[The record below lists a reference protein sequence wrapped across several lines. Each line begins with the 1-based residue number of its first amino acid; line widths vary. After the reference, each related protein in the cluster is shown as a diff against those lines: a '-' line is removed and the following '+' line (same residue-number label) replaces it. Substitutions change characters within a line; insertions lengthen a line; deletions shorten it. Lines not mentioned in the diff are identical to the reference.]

1 MFISSRF
8 SFRDNSLKVFS
19 AVWAIVIIT
28 PLVYSTGSSAFI
40 GLPWKA
46 ELATSFILG
55 IFLIFGLFAA
65 RRNINA
71 VPISPEIV
79 SYIVAPFGAFIIWS
93 AMSAFWAESG
103 LSVLHHTLVWACYL
117 IFFLFALAV
126 VSDKKLFRISII
138 SLGAVAGIICLCC
151 LFEFIFE
158 EGTGETFGFRYGR
171 FAEVFA
177 ALLPLFFSFILR
189 LNRKYFILAI
199 LVTLFLW
206 LGLLFSMSRGSLFSS
221 IVGLSVFI
229 LLRIFT
235 DKTSS
240 EKRRLIFAAAGLA
253 FVVLLIQIPLVLSNG
268 RKASTLS
275 RVKLQDEKDSSNSI
289 SRNIRFLYGGVGKEM
304 FFDNYLVGVGADNFG
319 LEFNKYRAVFSA
331 SIENQ
336 STANLQEERL
346 PQRAHNEYLQI
357 LAELGIVGALIILWL
372 FRGIIKLGFAEIKKN
387 RFRRTNILTD
397 SAIAGI
403 VAFLFS
409 SLFSSFSF
417 RLMQNGLVFF
427 FLLAILLRN
436 YAVKQNR
443 EKQSDLLTAPRLKL
457 VFISAALMACLSL
470 AVFSALKAASE
481 FYVYQAEKQEN
492 FETAESYYKNAI
504 LLDSAN
510 GSANYSYG
518 MRLINEGEY
527 RESAAQIRQTVDKG
541 INASVN
547 YSHLISSQIL
557 ANQFRQAL
565 DTNTEAVE
573 IFPYSV
579 FLRVRYAD
587 LLKKFHK
594 EDESEKQFEIAA
606 SLDKK
611 QSETWRLVINNGT
624 LAASR
629 EARANKRILS
639 LDELKPA
646 QAIYT
651 VLTGRQIAEANEKIE
666 RLKYSF

>member
-1 MFISSRF
+1 
-8 SFRDNSLKVFS
+8 
-19 AVWAIVIIT
+19 
-28 PLVYSTGSSAFI
+28 
-40 GLPWKA
+40 
-46 ELATSFILG
+46 
-55 IFLIFGLFAA
+55 
-65 RRNINA
+65 
-71 VPISPEIV
+71 
-79 SYIVAPFGAFIIWS
+79 
-93 AMSAFWAESG
+93 MSAFWAKSG
-103 LSVLHHTLVWACYL
+103 LSVLHHTLIWIGYL
-117 IFFLFALAV
+117 IFFLFALSI
-126 VSDKKLFRISII
+126 VSNKKLFRISII
-138 SLGAVAGIICLCC
+138 SLGSVVSIICVASII
-151 LFEFIFE
+151 EFVSK
-158 EGTGETFGFRYGR
+158 ETIEYRYAK
-171 FAEVFA
+171 FAEIFA
-177 ALLPLFFSFILR
+177 ALLPVFFSFILQS
-189 LNRKYFILAI
+189 NRKYLVWSILAT
-199 LVTLFLW
+199 VSLW
-206 LGLLFSMSRGSLFSS
+206 LGILFSLSRGAFFAS
-221 IVGLSVFI
+221 ITGLSVFI

-235 DKTSS
+235 KKTLD
-240 EKRRLIFAAAGLA
+240 ERKRLA
-253 FVVLLIQIPLVLSNG
+253 FAISGIIFIVLFTQISNFTTANEQKG
-268 RKASTLS
+268 STFS
-275 RVKLQDEKDSSNSI
+275 RIVIKDEKDPSNSI
-289 SRNIRFLYGGVGKEM
+289 SLNARFLFAGVVKEI
-304 FFDNYLVGVGADNFG
+304 FFDNYLVGIGADNFG

-331 SIENQ
+331 KPENK
-336 STANLQEERL
+336 STASLYEEYL

-357 LAELGIVGALIILWL
+357 LAELGIVGALIIFWL
-372 FRGIIKLGFAEIKKN
+372 FQGIIKLGFAEIKKN
-387 RFRRTNILTD
+387 RFRRTGILTD

-436 YAVKQNR
+436 YAVKRNR

-470 AVFSALKAASE
+470 IVFSALKAASE

-492 FETAESYYKNAI
+492 FETAEAYYKNAI
-504 LLDSAN
+504 LLDPAN

-518 MRLINEGEY
+518 MRLINEGDY

-565 DTNTEAVE
+565 DTNAEAVE

-594 EDESEKQFEIAA
+594 EDESEKQFKIAD

-624 LAASR
+624 LTASR

-666 RLKYSF
+666 KLKYSF